1 MMTELLLRLRAGL
14 PVSEL
19 PRRRHSAMIE
29 QNVRIWSHTEWI
41 HTGWILNKDRM
52 FCLLAAHR
60 EDAECHPAN
69 DDDLGDG
76 LVAVVS
82 DCHLIL
88 VAVGHKF
95 VLIYVLLLNLMSL
108 LLILTDL
115 V

>member
-1 MMTELLLRLRAGL
+1 
-14 PVSEL
+14 
-19 PRRRHSAMIE
+19 
-29 QNVRIWSHTEWI
+29 
-41 HTGWILNKDRM
+41 M

-76 LVAVVS
+76 LVTVVS
-82 DCHLIL
+82 DCHLVL
-88 VAVGHKF
+88 VAVCHKVV

>member
-1 MMTELLLRLRAGL
+1 
-14 PVSEL
+14 
-19 PRRRHSAMIE
+19 
-29 QNVRIWSHTEWI
+29 
-41 HTGWILNKDRM
+41 M
-52 FCLLAAHR
+52 FCLLTAHR

-82 DCHLIL
+82 DCHLVL
-88 VAVGHKF
+88 VAVGHKV

>member
-1 MMTELLLRLRAGL
+1 
-14 PVSEL
+14 
-19 PRRRHSAMIE
+19 
-29 QNVRIWSHTEWI
+29 
-41 HTGWILNKDRM
+41 M

-82 DCHLIL
+82 DCHLVL
-88 VAVGHKF
+88 VAVCHK
-95 VLIYVLLLNLMSL
+95 VVLMLIYVLLLNLMSL

>member
-1 MMTELLLRLRAGL
+1 
-14 PVSEL
+14 
-19 PRRRHSAMIE
+19 
-29 QNVRIWSHTEWI
+29 
-41 HTGWILNKDRM
+41 M

-88 VAVGHKF
+88 VAACHKVV
-95 VLIYVLLLNLMSL
+95 VLIYVLLVINLMSL

>member
-1 MMTELLLRLRAGL
+1 
-14 PVSEL
+14 
-19 PRRRHSAMIE
+19 
-29 QNVRIWSHTEWI
+29 
-41 HTGWILNKDRM
+41 M

-82 DCHLIL
+82 DCHLVL
-88 VAVGHKF
+88 VAVCHK
-95 VLIYVLLLNLMSL
+95 VVVLKLIYVLLLNLMSL
-108 LLILTDL
+108 LLNLIYL

>member
-1 MMTELLLRLRAGL
+1 
-14 PVSEL
+14 
-19 PRRRHSAMIE
+19 
-29 QNVRIWSHTEWI
+29 
-41 HTGWILNKDRM
+41 M

-82 DCHLIL
+82 DCHLVL
-88 VAVGHKF
+88 VAACHKVV
-95 VLIYVLLLNLMSL
+95 VLIYVLLVINLMSL